1 MAENYI
7 LIHFR
12 TFIAVLLGGFL
23 CSCATSK
30 SQTPSN
36 IYPKN
41 LKNGDLIFVEAQ
53 LDNLSGAIN
62 RVTQQTP
69 VANFDH
75 IGLVE
80 ISGDSI
86 FVLHASTKLGSNRE
100 LLSDFYSKNNNNQ
113 QQMLIYRLLNEYQHS
128 ISEAI
133 IQAKS
138 MLGKPYNF
146 SYILDENAYYCSD
159 FIERAFRADA
169 VFEHIPMN
177 FKNPTTHQIDDFW
190 TEFYKKQQL
199 EVPQDQPGTNPNQ
212 LAASEKLLRLGQ
224 LKMSSAE

>member
-1 MAENYI
+1 M
-7 LIHFR
+7 
-12 TFIAVLLGGFL
+12 
-23 CSCATSK
+23 
-30 SQTPSN
+30 
-36 IYPKN
+36 
-41 LKNGDLIFVEAQ
+41 
-53 LDNLSGAIN
+53 
-62 RVTQQTP
+62 TQQTA

-113 QQMLIYRLLNEYQHS
+113 QQMLIYRLLKEYQHS

-133 IQAKS
+133 IQAKA

-146 SYILDENAYYCSD
+146 SYILDENAHYCSD

-199 EVPQDQPGTNPNQ
+199 EVPQDKPGTNPNQ
-212 LAASEKLLRLGQ
+212 LAASEKLQRMGYLR
-224 LKMSSAE
+224 MD